1 MDIVFG
7 LTLCFLAHKSSNVP
21 HDNKWGGAAM
31 RILAGLGK
39 LLATLFWC
47 VVLINLISPYAQ
59 PFAQLLTLAGAVVLC
74 LHLAELVLFNA
85 LLGAQPRAAVERA
98 KVLLFGMFHVWSLPA
113 AEALAEAVPTN
124 AEEAAPCAS

>member
-1 MDIVFG
+1 
-7 LTLCFLAHKSSNVP
+7 
-21 HDNKWGGAAM
+21 M

-59 PFAQLLTLAGAVVLC
+59 PFAQLLKLAGAAVLC

-85 LLGAQPRAAVERA
+85 VLRAQPRVAVERA
-98 KVLLFGMFHVWSLPA
+98 KVLVFGMFHVWSLPT
-113 AEALAEAVPTN
+113 AEAVAMTEAVATN
-124 AEEAAPCAS
+124 AEEATPCAS

>member
-1 MDIVFG
+1 
-7 LTLCFLAHKSSNVP
+7 
-21 HDNKWGGAAM
+21 M

-74 LHLAELVLFNA
+74 LHLAEVVLFNA

-113 AEALAEAVPTN
+113 AEAEASAVPTN